1 MQCTE
6 EESKTLP
13 HGHYKINTGLIEK
26 LKTQYKDYVLLWCA
40 LGAKKFIEDKHM
52 NVPNDPELIVENMSY
67 INACDSFNRF
77 IGEHC
82 VIAPEGK
89 ALKSVIWTTYKKF
102 IEDEKIPKALTKG
115 KLNEE
120 FEKKF
125 GKPVKNCIDYYYGV
139 SIIERKQFEEKTEK
153 TVSFQDRKA
162 KVNYDEPREDNGLDD
177 GLDM

>member
-1 MQCTE
+1 MR
-6 EESKTLP
+6 K
-13 HGHYKINTGLIEK
+13 Y
-26 LKTQYKDYVLLWCA
+26 LKP
-40 LGAKKFIEDKHM
+40 I
-52 NVPNDPELIVENMSY
+52 
-67 INACDSFNRF
+67 
-77 IGEHC
+77 
-82 VIAPEGK
+82 
-89 ALKSVIWTTYKKF
+89 
-102 IEDEKIPKALTKG
+102 TKG

-162 KVNYDEPREDNGLDD
+162 KVNYDAPREDNGLDD